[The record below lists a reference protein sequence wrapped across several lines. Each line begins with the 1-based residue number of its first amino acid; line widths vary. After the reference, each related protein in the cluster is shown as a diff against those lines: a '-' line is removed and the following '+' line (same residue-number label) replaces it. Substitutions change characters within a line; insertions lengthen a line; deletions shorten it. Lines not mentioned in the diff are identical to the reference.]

1 MIRPPRTI
9 PELFLQAVER
19 HDRADFMRYKAA
31 GAWTKIPAREF
42 REEVELAAHGLIA
55 LGIEP
60 GDRVALLSEN
70 RPGWAFADLAAL
82 SAGALSVPIY
92 TSLTPDEVQFILEDS
107 GARVCVVST
116 AEQLAKV
123 EEVRPRCPKL
133 SCVIVL
139 DPLEREEI
147 WLHTARQLVERGHEG
162 RAAHPGAVDE
172 RRAAIDPESTATILY
187 TSGTTGRP
195 KGVMLSHRNLV
206 SNVID
211 ALESLAITSS
221 DVHLSWLPLSHSFE
235 RLAGYYI
242 MIHSGVSIAYAES
255 IEKVVDNMQEVRP
268 SLTTGAPRLYEKMY
282 AAVLQSASEA
292 GGLKKTIAFW
302 ARRVGIEYA
311 EAEVGGG
318 GAGAWLRWKRG
329 LADRLVF
336 SKIRAKVGGNFRFF
350 ISGSAPL
357 APVIMK
363 FFYAAGMPIFEGYG
377 LTETSPVVS
386 VNTFDHLKFG
396 TVGRPIRNVEV
407 RVEPDPDRPEGD
419 GEILIRGPN
428 VMQGY
433 YHLPEKTAEVL
444 SPDGWFR
451 TGDIGFVDAEGYL
464 AITDRKKDLI
474 KTSGGKYIAPQPIEN
489 ELKTSRY
496 VTQAVVVG
504 NKRKYASVLIV
515 PNFENLLAWAA
526 QQGLPTEDRGALLEE
541 PAVRELYDEVLEKL
555 NAGRPSY
562 ETIKK
567 FRLLEEDFTIA
578 AGELT
583 PTLKVKRG
591 RIEEKHSALIDTMY
605 EEEIPAGTR

>member
-1 MIRPPRTI
+1 
-9 PELFLQAVER
+9 
-19 HDRADFMRYKAA
+19 
-31 GAWTKIPAREF
+31 
-42 REEVELAAHGLIA
+42 
-55 LGIEP
+55 
-60 GDRVALLSEN
+60 
-70 RPGWAFADLAAL
+70 
-82 SAGALSVPIY
+82 
-92 TSLTPDEVQFILEDS
+92 
-107 GARVCVVST
+107 
-116 AEQLAKV
+116 
-123 EEVRPRCPKL
+123 
-133 SCVIVL
+133 
-139 DPLEREEI
+139 
-147 WLHTARQLVERGHEG
+147 
-162 RAAHPGAVDE
+162 
-172 RRAAIDPESTATILY
+172 
-187 TSGTTGRP
+187 
-195 KGVMLSHRNLV
+195 MLSHRNLV
-206 SNVID
+206 SNALD

-221 DVHLSWLPLSHSFE
+221 DLHLSWLPLSHSFE

-242 MIHSGVSIAYAES
+242 MIHSGVPIAYAES

-311 EAEVGGG
+311 EAEVGGR
-318 GAGAWLRWKRG
+318 GAGAWLRLQRRI
-329 LADRLVF
+329 ADRLVY

-363 FFYAAGMPIFEGYG
+363 FFYAAGMPILEGYG

-386 VNTFDHLKFG
+386 VNTFEHLKFG
-396 TVGRPIRNVEV
+396 TVGRPIQNVEV
-407 RVEPDPDRPEGD
+407 RIEPDPDRPEGD

-444 SPDGWFR
+444 TPDGWFR
-451 TGDIGFVDAEGYL
+451 TGDIGILDAEGFL
-464 AITDRKKDLI
+464 SITDRKKDLI
-474 KTSGGKYIAPQPIEN
+474 KTSGGKYVAPQPIEN

-515 PNFENLLAWAA
+515 PNFDNLTAWAR
-526 QQGLPTEDRGALLEE
+526 QQGLPVEDRGALLEQA
-541 PAVRELYDEVLEKL
+541 PVQELFDQVLAKL

-567 FRLLEEDFTIA
+567 FRILAEDFTID

-591 RIEEKHSALIDTMY
+591 KIEEKYSDLIDTMY
-605 EEEIPAGTR
+605 EEEIPAASR